1 MSLYT
6 GFHICL
12 GAIVRCIF
20 RVKVEGGE
28 NLPDDGAFI
37 VACNHLSDAD
47 PVILAASVKNRR
59 QIRFMA
65 KKELFKVPLLA
76 QLVKALGAFPVDR
89 GGADVG
95 ALKYSL
101 SLLKN
106 GEVVGIFPQGTRHP
120 KVHPSGT
127 SVRNGVGML
136 AKRSGAMIL
145 PACIE
150 TKNFKLIPFFRRT
163 YVRFGTSY
171 QPTFEK
177 EGSEAYPEIANQ
189 AFEQILALL
198 ESEKGQ

>member
-1 MSLYT
+1 MSLYK
-6 GFHICL
+6 GLHVCL
-12 GAIVRCIF
+12 GALIRGIF

-28 NLPDDGAFI
+28 NLPADGAYI
-37 VACNHLSDAD
+37 VACNHICDAD

-101 SLLKN
+101 KLLGN
-106 GEVVGIFPQGTRHP
+106 GEVVGIFPQGTRYP
-120 KVHPSGT
+120 KVHPSK
-127 SVRNGVGML
+127 SPVRNGVGML

-150 TKNFKLIPFFRRT
+150 TKNFKMLPFFRRT
-163 YVRFGTSY
+163 YVRFGTPY
-171 QPTFEK
+171 TPTYTL
-177 EGSEAYPEIANQ
+177 EGSDAYAEISKEA
-189 AFEQILALL
+189 FDHILALL
-198 ESEKGQ
+198 KTENGK